1 MRKVARRAKVAL
13 LLTAVLLV
21 GVAAFFVVYWIN
33 SPDWIVFQNSPHV
46 YSGGNL
52 SVGTVVDRNGTVLLD
67 NSDGRTYADDAVVR
81 ASTLHILGDREGYIP
96 SYMLNEYAEELVG
109 FSRITGVYGAA
120 EGGGSTLELTISAD
134 VQKVAL
140 EEMGERKGVIC
151 VYNYQTG
158 EILCAISSGTYDP
171 DDVPE
176 IGDSPTGHYAGV
188 YGYRLTSATYV
199 PGSIF
204 KLVTAVAAIET
215 IPDILD
221 QTFYCTGSYE
231 VDGDTIVCDGVHGTI
246 TFGEALTKSCNVA
259 FGQIA
264 QMVGSETLTEYAN
277 LAGINSTVSFDGV
290 TCVSGNFSLTD
301 AAESYL
307 AWAGVGQYTDL
318 INPCSYMVFMGMIAN
333 GGSAAEPYMVASAS
347 NSAGISTYRASTTM
361 TDQAMSASTAATL
374 AELMHNN
381 VVNNYGESNFPSGLY
396 VCAKSGTA
404 EVGDGEAPHATFA
417 GFVQSD
423 EYPLAFIVIVE
434 NGGYGSSV
442 CTSIAGTVLQAC
454 MDVMDA
460 GD

>member
-13 LLTAVLLV
+13 LLSAVLLV

-176 IGDSPTGHYAGV
+176 IGDSPTGYYDGV
-188 YGYRLTSATYV
+188 YVNRLTSATYV

-277 LAGINSTVSFDGV
+277 KVGINSTLSFDGV
-290 TCVSGNFSLTD
+290 TCVSGNFDLTD

-307 AWAGVGQYTDL
+307 AWAGVDRK
-318 INPCSYMVFMGMIAN
+318 S
-333 GGSAAEPYMVASAS
+333 
-347 NSAGISTYRASTTM
+347 
-361 TDQAMSASTAATL
+361 
-374 AELMHNN
+374 
-381 VVNNYGESNFPSGLY
+381 VV
-396 VCAKSGTA
+396 
-404 EVGDGEAPHATFA
+404 
-417 GFVQSD
+417 
-423 EYPLAFIVIVE
+423 
-434 NGGYGSSV
+434 
-442 CTSIAGTVLQAC
+442 
-454 MDVMDA
+454 
-460 GD
+460 